1 MLHGSQS
8 SYPVAANRHYSLVAS
23 PTAWSMAVNVSSLS
37 LELSVLRV
45 KFGEKNHGG
54 FYKAAGGGS

>member
-1 MLHGSQS
+1 MRHGSQS
-8 SYPVAANRHYSLVAS
+8 SYPVAPNCHYPLAAS
-23 PTAWSMAVNVSSLS
+23 PTAWSMAVKPSSLS

-54 FYKAAGGGS
+54 FFKAAGGS